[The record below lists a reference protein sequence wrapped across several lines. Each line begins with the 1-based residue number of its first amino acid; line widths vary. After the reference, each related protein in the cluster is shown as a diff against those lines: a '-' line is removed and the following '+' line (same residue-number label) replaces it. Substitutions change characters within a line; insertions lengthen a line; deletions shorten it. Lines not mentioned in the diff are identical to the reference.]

1 MESPFENA
9 EGVIGIWYQ
18 FFRDHFRTGKTF
30 AAVPPFRSRNETC
43 REAKKAFTRIKHKN
57 IKIKIMLQINILYV
71 GNIKDKFF
79 AQAVEEYEKRL
90 SKTCKIKN
98 IELKEEKPKDE
109 SDSEIALVIKKEGD
123 RLLEAI
129 PQKSYKIALCVE
141 GKQISSEE
149 LAEKIESVTVSG
161 YSEITFIIGGAFGM
175 DERVKKLADM
185 RLSISKMTFT
195 HRMMRVI
202 LIEQIYRAE
211 NILSGGNYH
220 K

>member
-1 MESPFENA
+1 
-9 EGVIGIWYQ
+9 
-18 FFRDHFRTGKTF
+18 
-30 AAVPPFRSRNETC
+30 
-43 REAKKAFTRIKHKN
+43 
-57 IKIKIMLQINILYV
+57 MLQINILYV

-79 AQAVEEYEKRL
+79 QDAVSEYEKRL
-90 SKTCKIKN
+90 SGFCKLKN

-109 SDSEIALVIKKEGD
+109 SDTEIALVIKKEGD

-129 PQKSYKIALCVE
+129 PPKSYKIALCVE

-149 LAEKIESVTVSG
+149 LAERILDIPLSG

-175 DERVKKLADM
+175 DERVKKAADF

-202 LIEQIYRAE
+202 LIEQIYRAL
-211 NILSGGNYH
+211 NIASGGHYH

>member
-1 MESPFENA
+1 
-9 EGVIGIWYQ
+9 
-18 FFRDHFRTGKTF
+18 
-30 AAVPPFRSRNETC
+30 
-43 REAKKAFTRIKHKN
+43 
-57 IKIKIMLQINILYV
+57 MLQINILYV

-79 AQAVEEYEKRL
+79 QDAVSEYEKRL
-90 SKTCKIKN
+90 SSSCKLKN

-109 SDSEIALVIKKEGD
+109 SDTEIALVIKKEGD

-129 PQKSYKIALCVE
+129 PPKSYKIALCVE

-149 LAEKIESVTVSG
+149 LAEKISDIPLSG
-161 YSEITFIIGGAFGM
+161 FSEITFIIGGAFGM
-175 DERVKKLADM
+175 DERVKKAADF

-202 LIEQIYRAE
+202 LIEQIYRAL
-211 NILSGGNYH
+211 NIASGGHYH

>member
-1 MESPFENA
+1 
-9 EGVIGIWYQ
+9 
-18 FFRDHFRTGKTF
+18 
-30 AAVPPFRSRNETC
+30 
-43 REAKKAFTRIKHKN
+43 
-57 IKIKIMLQINILYV
+57 MLQINILYV

-79 AQAVEEYEKRL
+79 QDAVSEYEKRL
-90 SKTCKIKN
+90 SGFCKLKN
-98 IELKEEKPKDE
+98 MELKEEKPKDE
-109 SDSEIALVIKKEGD
+109 SDTEIALVIKKEGD

-129 PQKSYKIALCVE
+129 PPKSYKIALCVE

-149 LAEKIESVTVSG
+149 LAERISDIPLSG

-175 DERVKKLADM
+175 DERVKKVADF

-202 LIEQIYRAE
+202 LIEQIYRAL
-211 NILSGGNYH
+211 NIASGGHYH

>member
-1 MESPFENA
+1 
-9 EGVIGIWYQ
+9 
-18 FFRDHFRTGKTF
+18 
-30 AAVPPFRSRNETC
+30 
-43 REAKKAFTRIKHKN
+43 
-57 IKIKIMLQINILYV
+57 MLQINILYV

-98 IELKEEKPKDE
+98 VELKEEKPKDE
-109 SDSEIALVIKKEGD
+109 SAAEIALVIKKEGD
-123 RLLEAI
+123 RLLEAL

-149 LAEKIESVTVSG
+149 LAEKIEAVTVSG

-175 DERVKKLADM
+175 DERVKKMADM

>member
-1 MESPFENA
+1 
-9 EGVIGIWYQ
+9 
-18 FFRDHFRTGKTF
+18 
-30 AAVPPFRSRNETC
+30 
-43 REAKKAFTRIKHKN
+43 
-57 IKIKIMLQINILYV
+57 MLQINILYV

-79 AQAVEEYEKRL
+79 QDAVSEYEKRL
-90 SKTCKIKN
+90 SGFCKLKN

-109 SDSEIALVIKKEGD
+109 SDAEIAMIIRKEGD

-129 PQKSYKIALCVE
+129 PPKSYKIVLCVE

-149 LAEKIESVTVSG
+149 LAQRISDIPLSG

-175 DERVKKLADM
+175 DERVKKAADF

-202 LIEQIYRAE
+202 LIEQIYRAL
-211 NILSGGNYH
+211 NIASGGHYH

>member
-1 MESPFENA
+1 
-9 EGVIGIWYQ
+9 
-18 FFRDHFRTGKTF
+18 
-30 AAVPPFRSRNETC
+30 
-43 REAKKAFTRIKHKN
+43 
-57 IKIKIMLQINILYV
+57 MLQINILYV

-79 AQAVEEYEKRL
+79 QDAVSEYEKRL
-90 SKTCKIKN
+90 SGFCKLKN

-109 SDSEIALVIKKEGD
+109 SDTEIALVIKKEGD

-129 PQKSYKIALCVE
+129 PPKSYKIALCVE

-149 LAEKIESVTVSG
+149 LAERISDIPLSG

-175 DERVKKLADM
+175 DERVKKAADF

-202 LIEQIYRAE
+202 LIEQIYRAL
-211 NILSGGNYH
+211 NIASRGHYH

>member
-1 MESPFENA
+1 
-9 EGVIGIWYQ
+9 
-18 FFRDHFRTGKTF
+18 
-30 AAVPPFRSRNETC
+30 
-43 REAKKAFTRIKHKN
+43 
-57 IKIKIMLQINILYV
+57 MLQINILYV

-79 AQAVEEYEKRL
+79 QDAVSEYEKRL
-90 SKTCKIKN
+90 SGFCKLKN

-109 SDSEIALVIKKEGD
+109 SDTEIALVIKKEGD

-129 PQKSYKIALCVE
+129 PPKSYKIALCVE

-149 LAEKIESVTVSG
+149 LAERISDIPLSG

-175 DERVKKLADM
+175 DERVKKAADF

-195 HRMMRVI
+195 HRKMRVI
-202 LIEQIYRAE
+202 LIEQIYRAL
-211 NILSGGNYH
+211 NIASGGHYH

>member
-1 MESPFENA
+1 
-9 EGVIGIWYQ
+9 
-18 FFRDHFRTGKTF
+18 
-30 AAVPPFRSRNETC
+30 
-43 REAKKAFTRIKHKN
+43 
-57 IKIKIMLQINILYV
+57 MLQINILYV

-79 AQAVEEYEKRL
+79 QDAVSEYEKRL
-90 SKTCKIKN
+90 SGFCKLKN
-98 IELKEEKPKDE
+98 IELKEEMPKDE
-109 SDSEIALVIKKEGD
+109 SDTEIALVIKKEGD

-129 PQKSYKIALCVE
+129 PPKSYKIALCVE

-149 LAEKIESVTVSG
+149 LAERISDIPLSG

-175 DERVKKLADM
+175 DERVKKVADF

-202 LIEQIYRAE
+202 LIEQIYRAL
-211 NILSGGNYH
+211 NIASGGHYH

>member
-1 MESPFENA
+1 
-9 EGVIGIWYQ
+9 
-18 FFRDHFRTGKTF
+18 
-30 AAVPPFRSRNETC
+30 
-43 REAKKAFTRIKHKN
+43 
-57 IKIKIMLQINILYV
+57 MLQINILYV

-79 AQAVEEYEKRL
+79 QDAVSEYEKRL
-90 SKTCKIKN
+90 SGFCKLKN

-109 SDSEIALVIKKEGD
+109 SDTEIALVIKKEGD

-129 PQKSYKIALCVE
+129 PPKSYKIALCVE
-141 GKQISSEE
+141 GKQISSEQ
-149 LAEKIESVTVSG
+149 LAERISDIPLSG

-175 DERVKKLADM
+175 DERVKKVADF

-202 LIEQIYRAE
+202 LIEQIYRAL
-211 NILSGGNYH
+211 NIASGGHYH

>member
-1 MESPFENA
+1 
-9 EGVIGIWYQ
+9 
-18 FFRDHFRTGKTF
+18 
-30 AAVPPFRSRNETC
+30 
-43 REAKKAFTRIKHKN
+43 
-57 IKIKIMLQINILYV
+57 MLQINILYV

-79 AQAVEEYEKRL
+79 QDAVSEYEKRL
-90 SKTCKIKN
+90 SGFCKLKN

-109 SDSEIALVIKKEGD
+109 SDTEIALVIKKEGD

-129 PQKSYKIALCVE
+129 PPKSYKIALCVE

-149 LAEKIESVTVSG
+149 LAERISDIPLSG

-175 DERVKKLADM
+175 EERVKKAADF

-202 LIEQIYRAE
+202 LIEQIYRAL
-211 NILSGGNYH
+211 NIASGGHYH

>member
-1 MESPFENA
+1 
-9 EGVIGIWYQ
+9 
-18 FFRDHFRTGKTF
+18 
-30 AAVPPFRSRNETC
+30 
-43 REAKKAFTRIKHKN
+43 
-57 IKIKIMLQINILYV
+57 MLQINILYV

-79 AQAVEEYEKRL
+79 QDAVSEYEKRL
-90 SKTCKIKN
+90 NSFCKLKN

-109 SDSEIALVIKKEGD
+109 SESEIATIIRKEGD

-129 PQKSYKIALCVE
+129 PPKSYKIALCVE
-141 GKQISSEE
+141 GKQISSED
-149 LAEKIESVTVSG
+149 LAQKISEIPLSG

-175 DERVKKLADM
+175 DERVKKAADF

-202 LIEQIYRAE
+202 LIEQIYRAL
-211 NILSGGNYH
+211 NIAGGGHYH